1 MHKKYIVTLTPEE
14 RQQLQAF
21 ISKGRA
27 RARAITRA
35 RILLKA
41 DAGPFG
47 PDLHDDQICAAL
59 ETSMPTV
66 CRTRQRFVEEG
77 LEASLQDR
85 PRRRSRSRRL
95 DGRQEAQLIALACS
109 ETPEGASRWTLRL
122 LADKMIELAY
132 VDEVSYETVRRV
144 LKKHNLNPG

>member
-1 MHKKYIVTLTPEE
+1 MHKQYTVKLTQTE

-21 ISKGRA
+21 IFKGRA
-27 RARAITRA
+27 RARAITRV

-41 DAGPFG
+41 DTGSLGPAQ
-47 PDLHDDQICAAL
+47 HDDQICKAL

-66 CRTRQRFVEEG
+66 FRTRQRFVEEG

-85 PRRRSRSRRL
+85 PRRRFRSRRL

-109 ETPEGASRWTLRL
+109 EAPEGASRWTLRL
-122 LADKMIELAY
+122 LADIMIELAY
-132 VDEVSYETVRRV
+132 ADEVSYETVRRV
-144 LKKHNLNPG
+144 LKKHKLNLG